1 MRQTDATR
9 PDDRELLRSGLSRL
23 KRQSGVPVLYGGL
36 VEGNA
41 LTITELLGT
50 STRSLHRL
58 WVRPGEGVGGAS
70 FERAR
75 LTIVSDYVE
84 SAHIS
89 HHHDEAVRIEGLR
102 SMMAA
107 PVVVEGKARAVLYAA
122 TRQRTRLGEE
132 VANDVMRLCGAIAG
146 ELRVRDEVDRRVSLL
161 RGTEPDVD
169 PRERDTRE
177 AMRVAHAELVA
188 LAGSTDDP
196 ELARSILD
204 ITEKLVHQNTQVD
217 HSASPVLTRR
227 EIDVLSQVALGCS
240 YPETARR
247 LALKPDTVKGYMQ
260 TITRKLGVHSR
271 HEAVA
276 SARRLGLLL

>member
-9 PDDRELLRSGLSRL
+9 PDDRELLRSALARL

-50 STRSLHRL
+50 STQSLRRL

-70 FERAR
+70 FKLTR
-75 LTIVSDYVE
+75 LTVVSDYVE

-89 HHHDEAVRIEGLR
+89 HHHDEAVRMEGLR

-122 TRQRTRLGEE
+122 TRQRTQLGEV

-161 RGTEPDVD
+161 RGTEPEID
-169 PRERDTRE
+169 PQERDTRE
-177 AMRVAHAELVA
+177 AMRVAYGELVA

-196 ELARSILD
+196 ELARSILQ
-204 ITEKLVHQNTQVD
+204 ITEKLVQQNSQAD
-217 HSASPVLTRR
+217 SSALPALTRR
-227 EIDVLSQVALGCS
+227 ELDVLSQVALGCS

-247 LALKPDTVKGYMQ
+247 LALKADTVKGYMQ
-260 TITRKLGVHSR
+260 TIARKLGAHSR

-276 SARRLGLLL
+276 SARRLGLLP

>member
-9 PDDRELLRSGLSRL
+9 PDDRELLRSALARL
-23 KRQSGVPVLYGGL
+23 KSQSGVPVLYGGL

-50 STRSLHRL
+50 STQSLRRL
-58 WVRPGEGVGGAS
+58 WVQPGEGVGGAS
-70 FERAR
+70 FKQTR
-75 LTIVSDYVE
+75 LTVVSDYVE

-89 HHHDEAVRIEGLR
+89 HHHDEAVRMEGLR

-122 TRQRTRLGEE
+122 TRQRTQLGEI

-161 RGTEPDVD
+161 RGTEPETD
-169 PRERDTRE
+169 PHERDTRE
-177 AMRVAHAELVA
+177 AMRIAYGELVA

-196 ELARSILD
+196 ELARSILE
-204 ITEKLVHQNTQVD
+204 ITEKLVHQNTQ
-217 HSASPVLTRR
+217 ANAATLPVLTRR
-227 EIDVLSQVALGCS
+227 ELDVLSQVALGCS

-247 LALKPDTVKGYMQ
+247 LALKSDTVKGYMQ
-260 TITRKLGVHSR
+260 TITRKLGAHSR

-276 SARRLGLLL
+276 SARRLGLLP

>member
-1 MRQTDATR
+1 M
-9 PDDRELLRSGLSRL
+9 
-23 KRQSGVPVLYGGL
+23 PVLYGGL

-50 STRSLHRL
+50 STQSLRRL
-58 WVRPGEGVGGAS
+58 WVQPGEGVGGAS

-84 SAHIS
+84 SSHIS
-89 HHHDEAVRIEGLR
+89 HHHDEAVRMEGLR

-107 PVVVEGKARAVLYAA
+107 PVLVEGKARAVLYAA
-122 TRQRTRLGEE
+122 TRQRTQLGEV

-161 RGTEPDVD
+161 RGTEPNID

-196 ELARSILD
+196 ELARSILE
-204 ITEKLVHQNTQVD
+204 ITRMLVNQNPQVES
-217 HSASPVLTRR
+217 SALPALTRR
-227 EIDVLSQVALGCS
+227 ELDVLSQVALGCS

-247 LALKPDTVKGYMQ
+247 LALKSDTVKGYMQ
-260 TITRKLGVHSR
+260 TIIRKLGAHSR

-276 SARRLGLLL
+276 SARRLGLLP